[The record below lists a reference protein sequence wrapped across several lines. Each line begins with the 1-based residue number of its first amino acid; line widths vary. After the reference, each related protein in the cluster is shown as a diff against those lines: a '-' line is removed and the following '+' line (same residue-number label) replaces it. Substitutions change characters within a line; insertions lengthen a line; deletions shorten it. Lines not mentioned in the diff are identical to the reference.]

1 MRGGA
6 PPSSLALAVEEGGG
20 DRQST
25 VSEDIGLAY
34 MNMGHDEQDQL
45 PIEGESEKQREARL
59 SKHVRFGKETEF
71 VEPAPEPP
79 YMNAS
84 GILVL
89 TGNGPQPPRAPFRRS
104 TSTPWRTSARS
115 TPPRRERSAA
125 NSMRST
131 LARPRVRRRRLK
143 VQTQGNWEFATPAP
157 RTPQK
162 TSPEN
167 QYAPPPQAQYSPPA
181 NQYSPPPQN
190 QYSPP
195 ANQNQYSPPAGQPPT
210 NREPSPLI
218 PPAAPFAR
226 KATLDNVPPN
236 REPSPLIP
244 PVVPSLRKATLDNA
258 PGHQS
263 TPSWD
268 APAPAPAPSPVQ
280 PTPSQPGHHTTP
292 SWAISPAPSVDRDG
306 TGSPISPR
314 IDSPY
319 RAPFATRSTSSLNTQ
334 PPPGARTISAAAFRR
349 PQKTGTGDGMRGY
362 EPIGVQETA
371 AGEPVPAGP
380 HRVGVT
386 GGRRPCRRPNSQKT
400 TLIISAHTSGTR
412 RRS

>member
-1 MRGGA
+1 MKRQGSS
-6 PPSSLALAVEEGGG
+6 SSLGTGRSRRVPPPTFDLDAVEDE
-20 DRQST
+20 RALNAAAARE
-25 VSEDIGLAY
+25 VSRELDALNFSPPPGS
-34 MNMGHDEQDQL
+34 
-45 PIEGESEKQREARL
+45 PPKIE
-59 SKHVRFGKETEF
+59 
-71 VEPAPEPP
+71 
-79 YMNAS
+79 
-84 GILVL
+84 
-89 TGNGPQPPRAPFRRS
+89 
-104 TSTPWRTSARS
+104 
-115 TPPRRERSAA
+115 
-125 NSMRST
+125 
-131 LARPRVRRRRLK
+131 

-226 KATLDNVPPN
+226 KATLDNVPSN

-268 APAPAPAPSPVQ
+268 APAPAPVPSPVQ

-292 SWAISPAPSVDRDG
+292 SWAISPAPPVDRDG

-349 PQKTGTGDGMRGY
+349 PQKTGTGDGMADTSPLAFKKRL
-362 EPIGVQETA
+362 
-371 AGEPVPAGP
+371 PASP
-380 HRVGVT
+380 YPQART
-386 GGRRPCRRPNSQKT
+386 GSGLREASPLPPPQQPEDDFDY
-400 TLIISAHTSGTR
+400 ISAYERDSKAFLEDGSPMAADFDYGRLGKVEVVGGPPKSPGYSEGRFATDLGDGIR
-412 RRS
+412 